1 MHIDLGLEVKV
12 TGRNDRLPL
21 LRHMNYLDPPP
32 LPSPTSTHLPSTLQ
46 LLTMCDSKPAGQNNK
61 PKAKHM
67 KQNGRLQQVGVAPPT
82 RTKAFLIIRQKKR
95 LFSILTKTC
104 QTWKQYVAG
113 KVFKVKECHLTKILL
128 GEDDNCSTCILS

>member
-1 MHIDLGLEVKV
+1 MHIDLGLKI

-21 LRHMNYLDPPP
+21 LRPMNYGHNPNSHLD
-32 LPSPTSTHLPSTLQ
+32 HLPSTLQ
-46 LLTMCDSKPAGQNNK
+46 LLFMCDSKPAGQNNK
-61 PKAKHM
+61 PKAKHR